1 MPPRPRRSR
10 NSYFPSDCGGFVLMS
25 RLPSRGKG
33 HRITGGPVEAPRTG
47 FEPVT
52 YRLTAGRSTVELSRK
67 MCMTALTNAC
77 SIHYVVAHRQ
87 YFLVEFPHPFICAA
101 HRSATERQPERCTN

>member
-1 MPPRPRRSR
+1 MPPRPRRSC
-10 NSYFPSDCGGFVLMS
+10 NSYFPSDCGGFVLMN

-67 MCMTALTNAC
+67 MCTTALTNVC
-77 SIHYVVAHRQ
+77 SIHYVVANRQ
-87 YFLVEFPHPFICAA
+87 YFLGEFPHPFRRAA
-101 HRSATERQPERCTN
+101 RRSATARPPERCTD